1 LITKLTRRERRF
13 LFGENFMHKA
23 FRFAILSAVVSIALV
38 GLSSASASA
47 QSIGPLREILNRMD
61 AHNKSLTSL
70 KADVKMDKFN
80 SQLGETDT
88 TSGATSY
95 LPKTGK
101 HVMYVRIDW
110 TKPVQENIVIIG
122 DQYKLY
128 RPRLNQVIVGR
139 TDRAQKDN
147 KVPGNALAFMS
158 MSKAQLQEN
167 YTVNYLG
174 QEAAGGGQTWH
185 LEMIPKMKTSYKS
198 AELWVD
204 SNGMPVQAKIIE
216 QNNDTTTVLLSN
228 LQPNV
233 TINASEFNLV
243 LPKGVKQIQ
252 A

>member
-1 LITKLTRRERRF
+1 M
-13 LFGENFMHKA
+13 NKA
-23 FRFAILSAVVSIALV
+23 FRFAVISAVISMAMLAF
-38 GLSSASASA
+38 SASATNA
-47 QSIGPLREILNRMD
+47 QGVLREILNRMD

-70 KADVKMDKFN
+70 KADVKMEKFN

-88 TSGATSY
+88 TTGTTSY

-110 TKPVQENIVIIG
+110 AKPVQENIVIIG

-128 RPRLNQVIVGR
+128 RPRLNQVIVGK
-139 TDRAQKDN
+139 TDKAQKDN

-158 MSKAQLQEN
+158 MSKTQLQEN

-174 QEAAGGGQTWH
+174 QETVGGSQTWH
-185 LEMIPKMKTSYKS
+185 LEMIPKARTSYKS

-204 SNGMPVQAKIIE
+204 SNGMPIQAKIIE
-216 QNNDTTTVLLSN
+216 QNDDTTTVLLSN
-228 LQPNV
+228 LQKNV
-233 TINASEFNLV
+233 TINASDFNLV